1 MAYNFKNLADVELLS
16 AMPEEANVVVEVNG
30 KTKRAPYEK
39 PVDEI
44 ALIVESETLAELPET
59 GTVLAEVN
67 GEIKRVPSN
76 QVGGIDAIVFSVA
89 MTAAVGAS
97 APAEPEPEYVT
108 ICNHTP
114 EEIGELVTAGA
125 NCIFMAS
132 MEGSSGR
139 SISTF
144 ETGGYSPTMFV
155 VPSLTT
161 IAISDGSWHFFFSG
175 IEMGEF
181 VIIYYPDGTIEN
193 SLFNQQE
200 S

>member
-1 MAYNFKNLADVELLS
+1 MAYNFKNLADVELLN
-16 AMPEEANVVVEVNG
+16 AMPEEANVLVEVNG
-30 KTKRAPYEK
+30 KTKRAPNIDVEAK
-39 PVDEI
+39 
-44 ALIVESETLAELPET
+44 IVGSETLEELPET

-67 GEIKRVPSN
+67 GAIKRVPSN
-76 QVGGIDAIVFSVA
+76 KVGGIDAIVFSVA
-89 MTAAVGAS
+89 MTAAVEAS

-125 NCIFMAS
+125 NCIFIAS

-144 ETGGYSPTMFV
+144 ETEGYSPTMFV

-161 IAISDGSWHFFFSG
+161 IAMSDGSWYFFFSG

-181 VIIYYPDGTIEN
+181 MIIYYPDGTIEN
-193 SLFNQQE
+193 SLFE
-200 S
+200 EA